1 MKLTPVMKCYA
12 VPFLTLLI
20 PAFGQWRENTQPKLT
35 CEEKWRDSQSER
47 SCEVREQRL
56 PAMQRLEVQA
66 SPNGGVTVRGWN
78 RQEIL
83 VRARVEATA
92 TSMADA
98 KALAAQVQIQA
109 GAGRLT
115 AAGPERNNHKNAG
128 YKNAWWSVSYEVFVP
143 HRIDLQAT
151 SNNGGITI
159 EDVEGDIGYSTHNG
173 GVNLARLAGNVH
185 GETNNG
191 GINVEMAGNRWRGAG
206 LEAKTVNG
214 GVNLYLP
221 LDYSAKIQAST
232 NNGGLRSE
240 FPFAQSSGNGDR
252 HSRKDLEFT
261 VGQGGA
267 PIRIA
272 THNGGVS
279 IKKKAI

>member
-1 MKLTPVMKCYA
+1 MKLTPAMTYYA

-20 PAFGQWRENTQPKLT
+20 PAFGQFRDNTQPKLA
-35 CEEKWRDSQSER
+35 CDSQWRDRHSER
-47 SCEVREQRL
+47 SCEVRESRL
-56 PAMQRLEVQA
+56 PVMQRLEVLA
-66 SPNGGVTVRGWN
+66 SPNGGITLRGWN

-83 VRARVEATA
+83 VRARVEANA
-92 TSMADA
+92 PSLVDA

-115 AAGPERNNHKNAG
+115 AAGPAARDRSNNSQ
-128 YKNAWWSVSYEVFVP
+128 NAWWSVSYEVFVP
-143 HRIDLQAT
+143 HRIDLKAT

-159 EDVEGDIGYSTHNG
+159 EDVEGDIAYATHNG

-191 GINVEMAGNRWRGAG
+191 GINVEMAGNRWQGTG
-206 LEAKTVNG
+206 LDAKTVNG

-240 FPFAQSSGNGDR
+240 FPFTDTFDKGDR
-252 HSRKDLEFT
+252 HSRKNLEFN
-261 VGQGGA
+261 VGSGGA